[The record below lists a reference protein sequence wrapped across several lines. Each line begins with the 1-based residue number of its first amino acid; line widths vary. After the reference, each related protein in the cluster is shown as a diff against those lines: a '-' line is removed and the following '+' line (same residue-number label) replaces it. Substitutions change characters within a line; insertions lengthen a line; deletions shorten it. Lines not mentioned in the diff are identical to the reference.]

1 MRSVTEATLLK
12 PPSVSTALRTLLR
25 ADTTVLLRNRQALGL
40 SIVLPVAILF
50 ITGSGRRSEIL
61 PPGYLIGL
69 SITYGLMAAGL
80 FGYPMAVAR
89 DRENGVFQRMRVT
102 PVPMWTVSVSRIAVQ
117 LVLSLVMSLV
127 VLGLGGV
134 RHHLTFTFG
143 NWLLVLL
150 VSMLGAGMFLAIG
163 QAVVGLTTTSGQVNA
178 FSRVVFAL
186 LLVVGLIGSSGLL
199 GDTFRTI
206 AGWTPVGALSNLYV
220 WATGGGA
227 WGTDQTVGLVAAL
240 AYAVVFGY
248 IGVRFFRWTVR

>member
-1 MRSVTEATLLK
+1 MRSVTETTLLK
-12 PPSVSTALRTLLR
+12 PPSVSVALRTLLR

-50 ITGSGRRSEIL
+50 ITGSGRRNQIL
-61 PPGYLIGL
+61 DAGYLIGL

-89 DRENGVFQRMRVT
+89 DRESGVFQRMRVT
-102 PVPMWTVSVSRIAVQ
+102 PVPMWTVSVSRIVVQ

-134 RHHLTFTFG
+134 RHHLTFTVA

-150 VSMLGAGMFLAIG
+150 VSLLGAAVFLSIG

-178 FSRVVFAL
+178 FSRVLFAV
-186 LLVVGLIGSSGLL
+186 LLVVGLIGSTGLL
-199 GDTFRTI
+199 GDTFRTV
-206 AGWTPVGALSNLYV
+206 AGWTPVGALSNLYE
-220 WATGGGA
+220 WATGSA
-227 WGTDQTVGLVAAL
+227 TWGSNQTIGLVASL
-240 AYAVVFGY
+240 AYVVVFGY